1 MVAAGASAMVDPVV
15 GMAAADSAI
24 GTGAAAD
31 LETGDS
37 VAADPPAR
45 PSSRSYARLRGLT
58 ATRPQ
63 EAKERER
70 EPREER
76 RRRLPLAAAAVVE
89 REVRAEAATA
99 AMVALPAHASPPPSC
114 CQAIVALLR
123 PAGRHRWLQTASIP
137 SLSRPFNQIR
147 KKLGSYYST
156 NQTHEWNHPNPKIRD
171 GFIPSQP

>member
-1 MVAAGASAMVDPVV
+1 MAAGSAMVAAGASAMVDPVV
-15 GMAAADSAI
+15 GMAAADSAM

-31 LETGDS
+31 LEAGDS

-89 REVRAEAATA
+89 RE
-99 AMVALPAHASPPPSC
+99 PA
-114 CQAIVALLR
+114 
-123 PAGRHRWLQTASIP
+123 
-137 SLSRPFNQIR
+137 
-147 KKLGSYYST
+147 
-156 NQTHEWNHPNPKIRD
+156 
-171 GFIPSQP
+171 